1 MNRIRAYLNNFFW
14 LFSTYLAAPYLYSRI
29 FLKKKNEKKR
39 ILVIQ
44 LAKIGDLVCT
54 TPVFRE
60 IKRTYPGTRLT
71 LLVSAG
77 TRDVIKNNSR
87 VDEIISIND
96 YRGIRGG
103 FKLIKKIR
111 KENYDWILNLSSM
124 NTFAN
129 ALGFW
134 AQIPNRIISTHKG
147 AGEIAVLLA
156 VFNNHRFE
164 FKAHTSLARH
174 HLDLLKILGVEGV
187 SEEREIFITKEEEE
201 KALNFLRN
209 YNLKQEDLLV
219 GLSCTSMLPFRQWDF
234 EKFAKLADLFI
245 EKTGAK
251 VVFVGSAGDASK
263 NEKTQKLMRN
273 FSVNA
278 AGKFSLSELPAFLK
292 KLKLFIS
299 MDTGPIYIANA
310 VGVPVVNIVGPD
322 DMKEQCPIGKN
333 VRFVQK
339 KLDCA
344 PCSLVFSGVR
354 YCKEGHLRCVKEITP
369 REVFEAGSSFLKT

>member
-1 MNRIRAYLNNFFW
+1 MNKIQAYLNNLFW
-14 LFSTYLAAPYLYSRI
+14 LFLTYLAAPYLYLRI
-29 FLKKKNEKKR
+29 IFKSKKEKKR

-60 IKRTYPGTRLT
+60 IKRVYPEAHLT

-77 TRDVIKNNSR
+77 TRDIVKNNPRIDDLVSL
-87 VDEIISIND
+87 ND
-96 YRGIRGG
+96 YRGVQGR
-103 FKLIKKIR
+103 FRLIQKI
-111 KENYDWILNLSSM
+111 KEEDYDWVLNLSSM
-124 NTFAN
+124 NMFIN

-134 AQIPNRIISTHKG
+134 AQIPNRVISTHKG
-147 AGEIAVLLA
+147 AGEMAALLA
-156 VFNNHRFE
+156 LFNNYRFE

-174 HLDLLKILGVEGV
+174 HLALLKILGVEGV
-187 SEEREIFITKEEEE
+187 SETREIFITNEEE
-201 KALNFLRN
+201 KKASNFLRN
-209 YNLKQEDLLV
+209 YNLDKEDLLV
-219 GLSCTSMLPFRQWDF
+219 GMSCTSMLPFRQWDF
-234 EKFAKLADLFI
+234 EKFANLADLFI
-245 EKTGAK
+245 EKMGAK
-251 VVFVGSAGDASK
+251 VIFIGSAGDAAK

-273 FSVNA
+273 HSVNA
-278 AGKFSLSELPAFLK
+278 AGKFSLSELSAFLK

-299 MDTGPIYIANA
+299 MDTGPIYMANA

-322 DMKEQCPIGKN
+322 DMGEQCPIGEN

-354 YCKEGHLRCVKEITP
+354 YCREGHLRCVKEITP
-369 REVFEAGSSFLKT
+369 QEVFKAGSSLLKT